1 MNNLLN
7 FEEYKNHIHSIEEQI
22 IINEFRKN
30 KINEGLITKW
40 KKFRSTKLVD
50 KILRDEIELGKDF
63 EERVKATM
71 DELSKACD
79 EIKDKT
85 KKGSEF
91 TQKINEI
98 IDQINKISF
107 DTLSLIGD
115 QSIDF
120 SGFRNSVIMANV
132 VKLGALLSPIKNGLM
147 IKKAYDYFL
156 GLIKQAVRR
165 DLVMLIVNFDQFQS
179 IILQKSMEATSKVK
193 NEFEGGRYVEQIVG
207 IYKDLIQNNLS
218 KGDAETIMKLAK
230 EQRQQLDQEKKYDTA
245 FNGYMDAYNN
255 TYKTTADSIKQLMG
269 DDNQRQLDALKNGI
283 SKLGQGND
291 DLSVYGEM
299 LISIAEEKALKSTHT
314 IHTNFLKMSEVF
326 KLANQKK
333 LIDLIVEAEKAETKK
348 IKSELEDIRDEF
360 KLESKEEQYK
370 FVEEEFNKIKKD
382 IDLSSITLKQLNE
395 LKEDYIK
402 LKYSK
407 ESAEK
412 LGIGEEKFS
421 KYYIITT
428 YLNVNTD
435 ELKHCSNDLRMMV
448 VVDPD
453 DEENYGYTYYAYVD
467 TLSDSIL
474 KILNKENSSDDN
486 CYMDIS
492 LLRSPQ
498 SVDDIFNRFKKDND
512 KDTHIL
518 RYIND
523 NIEKF
528 TYKTFLEKIHVLLD
542 LETEDVDKIKEYFT
556 KLEKIEDT
564 PEYEQYIEKKRLYD
578 GWIKA
583 DKLSKKAK
591 ESTSRNA
598 FIDEKNRYLSDY
610 KKYMKSIGEDV
621 DDKSEE
627 IEKPKLTSLPNTNGI
642 KLKIK
647 INEKDYTDWKKSF
660 EYLKEYK
667 NNGYV
672 KPKK

>member
-50 KILRDEIELGKDF
+50 KVLRDEIELGKDF

-207 IYKDLIQNNLS
+207 IFKDLILNNLS
-218 KGDAETIMKLAK
+218 KGDAEIIMKLAK

-299 LISIAEEKALKSTHT
+299 LI
-314 IHTNFLKMSEVF
+314 
-326 KLANQKK
+326 
-333 LIDLIVEAEKAETKK
+333 
-348 IKSELEDIRDEF
+348 
-360 KLESKEEQYK
+360 
-370 FVEEEFNKIKKD
+370 
-382 IDLSSITLKQLNE
+382 
-395 LKEDYIK
+395 
-402 LKYSK
+402 
-407 ESAEK
+407 
-412 LGIGEEKFS
+412 
-421 KYYIITT
+421 
-428 YLNVNTD
+428 
-435 ELKHCSNDLRMMV
+435 
-448 VVDPD
+448 
-453 DEENYGYTYYAYVD
+453 
-467 TLSDSIL
+467 
-474 KILNKENSSDDN
+474 
-486 CYMDIS
+486 
-492 LLRSPQ
+492 
-498 SVDDIFNRFKKDND
+498 
-512 KDTHIL
+512 
-518 RYIND
+518 
-523 NIEKF
+523 
-528 TYKTFLEKIHVLLD
+528 
-542 LETEDVDKIKEYFT
+542 
-556 KLEKIEDT
+556 
-564 PEYEQYIEKKRLYD
+564 
-578 GWIKA
+578 
-583 DKLSKKAK
+583 
-591 ESTSRNA
+591 
-598 FIDEKNRYLSDY
+598 
-610 KKYMKSIGEDV
+610 
-621 DDKSEE
+621 
-627 IEKPKLTSLPNTNGI
+627 
-642 KLKIK
+642 
-647 INEKDYTDWKKSF
+647 
-660 EYLKEYK
+660 
-667 NNGYV
+667 
-672 KPKK
+672 

>member
-7 FEEYKNHIHSIEEQI
+7 FDEYKNHIHSIEEQI

-50 KILRDEIELGKDF
+50 KVLRDEIELGKDF

-207 IYKDLIQNNLS
+207 IYKDLILNNLS

-269 DDNQRQLDALKNGI
+269 DDNQKQLDALKNGI

-583 DKLSKKAK
+583 DKLSKSAK

-598 FIDEKNRYLSDY
+598 FIDERNRYLSDY

-627 IEKPKLTSLPNTNGI
+627 IEKPKFTSLPNTKGI

>member
-50 KILRDEIELGKDF
+50 KVLRDEIELGKDF

-207 IYKDLIQNNLS
+207 IYKDLILNNLS

-269 DDNQRQLDALKNGI
+269 DDNQKQLDALKNGI

-583 DKLSKKAK
+583 DKLSKSAK

-598 FIDEKNRYLSDY
+598 FIDERNRYLSDY

-627 IEKPKLTSLPNTNGI
+627 IEKPKFTSLPNTKGI

>member
-50 KILRDEIELGKDF
+50 KVLRDEIELGKDF

-583 DKLSKKAK
+583 NKLSKTAK
-591 ESTSRNA
+591 GSTSRND
-598 FIDEKNRYLSDY
+598 FVKERNRYLSDY

-627 IEKPKLTSLPNTNGI
+627 IEKPKLTSLPDTNGI

>member
-50 KILRDEIELGKDF
+50 KVLRDEIELGKDF

-193 NEFEGGRYVEQIVG
+193 NEYEMGKFDNDIAN
-207 IYKDLIQNNLS
+207 IYQNIIQDNVS
-218 KGDAETIMKLAK
+218 KSQFDAITKLAK
-230 EQRQQLDQEKKYDTA
+230 EQRQQLEQDRKYDSA

-255 TYKTTADSIKQLMG
+255 TYKTTADNLKQLMG
-269 DDNQRQLDALKNGI
+269 DDNQKQLDALKNGI
-283 SKLGQGND
+283 SKLGQGD
-291 DLSVYGEM
+291 DSLSVYGEL
-299 LISIAEEKALKSTHT
+299 LISIAEEKALKSSHT

-333 LIDLIVEAEKAETKK
+333 LIDLIVEAEKMETKK
-348 IKSELEDIRDEF
+348 IKKELSDLKDEF
-360 KLESKEEQYK
+360 NIESREEKIKFIEEQFK
-370 FVEEEFNKIKKD
+370 KIKD
-382 IDLSSITLKQLNE
+382 EIDLKDITLKKLDE

-412 LGIGEEKFS
+412 LGMDEEKIS

-435 ELKHCSNDLRMMV
+435 ELKHCSNDLRMVV

-453 DEENYGYTYYAYVD
+453 DEENYGYTYHAYVD
-467 TLSDSIL
+467 TLSDAIL
-474 KILNKENSSDDN
+474 KTLNKENSNDDE
-486 CYMDIS
+486 CYIDLS

-578 GWIKA
+578 GWVKA
-583 DKLSKKAK
+583 NKLSTTAK

-598 FIDEKNRYLSDY
+598 FIKEKNRYLSDY
-610 KKYMKSIGEDV
+610 KKYMKSIGETV

-627 IEKPKLTSLPNTNGI
+627 IEKPKLTSLPDTNGI